1 MIPESITLVISEIAL
16 SLYPQLIKLTNTN
29 ITSQISIRFITY
41 TILAILGYF
50 ISPIHSSSLSSILN
64 YPITQYLSLG
74 LINILHVAV
83 SYVAFHFLSSGV
95 GYSLFYTYPI
105 FNLLGRSLI
114 FQETIKPSAFLYII
128 LAILGVYLITN
139 KEYMEYSKKNT
150 TTPIKNNQTNQT
162 TTDTEMISIGVFAG
176 LLSAITESIIY
187 LTVRNTTSIKSSSYQ
202 EILRFYS
209 LGAAIGIILIVY
221 NYYKNTT
228 NTDTKTNTTITT
240 TPESPSAFF
249 SFQISGNDVITLVL
263 FNALIGF
270 LGYIFRFY
278 AIPRVN
284 TIEFNSLIFLGVIF
298 SYLWGFFLSG
308 ETIHPEYILGSL
320 LIIISIYL
328 VN

>member
-83 SYVAFHFLSSGV
+83 SYIAFHFLSSGV

-139 KEYMEYSKKNT
+139 KEYSENA
-150 TTPIKNNQTNQT
+150 TTPAKIIPTNPTNQIT
-162 TTDTEMISIGVFAG
+162 TETEMISIGVFAG

-209 LGAAIGIILIVY
+209 LGAVIGIILIVY

-228 NTDTKTNTTITT
+228 NTDTKTNT

-278 AIPRVN
+278 AIPRIN